1 MIEKKGSVAVLILAA
16 IIFLLGITP
25 VGIVPLGVV
34 SLTILHIPVI
44 VGSMTGSK
52 KSIVLLGL
60 AFGLSSC
67 LTACGISLSEQS
79 GLAAALMVKS
89 PVAVITASILPRL
102 FIPIT
107 TRLSY
112 DGLKRRFVKN
122 NSSRKK
128 MRTLAV
134 TLSTV
139 IGSLTNTVLYLGT
152 MGIFFAVCG
161 IGNEFITVFS
171 LPLLIGII
179 CELLAAI
186 FIANPVVSAVE
197 NERQDMSG
205 ISIAEKQTET
215 VPVDTIEDEPQDEI
229 SSFSLA
235 VIPATDTL
243 LPELNEQMQKRH
255 DRCIQYL
262 NEGNTVMA
270 SAAFDAFSS
279 YFKSDEE
286 SFRVNMYITMRF
298 IEASKYKTAAEK
310 LVGVLKTMAY
320 PTPGETEL
328 IQDIMRII
336 KASIEGDANAR
347 AHTERAKAL
356 FLDAIDFVTVQ
367 NCEKASECF
376 EKYLDETGVK
386 DRIIEKVDE
395 ETEVEPLPIF
405 NNPNVGL
412 STEDDDMTE
421 GISGLDIPAIHS
433 STALCE
439 LITDR
444 FEAKRLLAVR
454 KSGKSTEDEFEK
466 LADRLNDDADK
477 ANVYLLD
484 AIIDFEAGDYAGALS
499 KLIKLFDCSFAKD
512 IMFSEHMKNSVEG
525 TLAVI
530 HMIAKN
536 LCESE
541 NAVRELDKVMGKAVS
556 FFEMGAFTLA
566 AQMLDKYFLVS
577 GLAKYR

>member
-1 MIEKKGSVAVLILAA
+1 MIEKKVSVATLILAA
-16 IIFLLGITP
+16 IIFLLGLTP
-25 VGIVPLGVV
+25 IGIIPLGFV

-79 GLAAALMVKS
+79 GLADALMVKS

-112 DGLKRRFVKN
+112 DWLKRRFVKN

-128 MRTLAV
+128 MRTLAI

-152 MGIFFAVCG
+152 MGIFFAACG
-161 IGNEFITVFS
+161 IGDEFVTVFS

-186 FIANPVVSAVE
+186 FIANPVVSAIE
-197 NERQDMSG
+197 NRDMSG

-229 SSFSLA
+229 SGFSLA

-310 LVGVLKTMAY
+310 LVSVLKTMAY

-336 KASIEGDANAR
+336 KASIEGDANSR

-356 FLDAIDFVTVQ
+356 FLDAVDFVTVQ
-367 NCEKASECF
+367 NCERASECF

-386 DRIIEKVDE
+386 DRVIEKVDE
-395 ETEVEPLPIF
+395 QTEVEPLPVF
-405 NNPNVGL
+405 NNPKVGI
-412 STEDDDMTE
+412 STADDDMTE
-421 GISGLDIPAIHS
+421 GISGLDIPAIYS

-454 KSGKSTEDEFEK
+454 KSGKSTEDDFEK
-466 LADRLNDDADK
+466 LAEKLTDNADK

-484 AIIDFEAGDYAGALS
+484 SIIDFEAGDYAGTLS
-499 KLIKLFDCSFAKD
+499 KLIKLFDRGFAKD

-525 TLAVI
+525 ALAVI

-541 NAVRELDKVMGKAVS
+541 NAVRELDKVMGKAIS

-566 AQMLDKYFLVS
+566 AQMLGKYFLVS